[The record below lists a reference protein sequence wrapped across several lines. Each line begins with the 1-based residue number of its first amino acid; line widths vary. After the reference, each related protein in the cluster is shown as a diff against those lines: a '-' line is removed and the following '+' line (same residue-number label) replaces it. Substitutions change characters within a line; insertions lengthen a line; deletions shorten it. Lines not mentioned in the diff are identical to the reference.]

1 LRENGHFVQFITRE
15 HVGHLADFVREQGF
29 ECVLLPKFSGS
40 LQTENEPQFPH
51 SAWLGTT
58 QAQDIADCEPH
69 IRALSP
75 DWIITDHYALSVI
88 WQTAAKNICSSKI
101 MVLDDLH
108 DRPHAADLL
117 LDQNYAHTAQDYAH
131 LLPETCRVLA
141 GTRYALLRDEFAMFR
156 EISLARKKKPFQAA

>member
-1 LRENGHFVQFITRE
+1 
-15 HVGHLADFVREQGF
+15 
-29 ECVLLPKFSGS
+29 
-40 LQTENEPQFPH
+40 
-51 SAWLGTT
+51 
-58 QAQDIADCEPH
+58 
-69 IRALSP
+69 
-75 DWIITDHYALSVI
+75 
-88 WQTAAKNICSSKI
+88 

>member
-1 LRENGHFVQFITRE
+1 MRTNHFFSFGGLWWTHSNHFHGLFTRTINA
-15 HVGHLADFVREQGF
+15 V
-29 ECVLLPKFSGS
+29 SGS

-51 SAWLGTT
+51 SAWLSTT

-75 DWIITDHYALSVI
+75 DWIITDHYALSAI

-101 MVLDDLH
+101 MALDDLH
-108 DRPHAADLL
+108 DRPHA
-117 LDQNYAHTAQDYAH
+117 AH

-156 EISLARKKKPFQAA
+156 EISLARKKKPFQAAWKHKTC